1 MKSILSTLREFGQF
15 LWKEKMWW
23 MIPMVMAL
31 VCLMVLIVLG
41 SSSGVGPFIYTL
53 F

>member
-1 MKSILSTLREFGQF
+1 MKVIVATLRELFQF

-23 MIPMVMAL
+23 LAPMI
-31 VCLMVLIVLG
+31 IVLLLFV
-41 SSSGVGPFIYTL
+41 GVLVFGNSTGLGPFIYTL

>member
-1 MKSILSTLREFGQF
+1 MKAALSTLRELMGF

-23 MIPMVMAL
+23 MIPMLLVML
-31 VCLMVLIVLG
+31 VFVGILVFGNSTGLG
-41 SSSGVGPFIYTL
+41 PLLYTL